1 MWKLQ
6 EEEREPDLGSE
17 ELDPPLP
24 LTVTSRVIF
33 KFLFFYSF
41 YRSVTF
47 PFLRERKCRCHVNI
61 FKGKLNLFIF
71 LLIFSGFFFD

>member
-6 EEEREPDLGSE
+6 EEERELDLGSE

-24 LTVTSRVIF
+24 PTVTSRVIS

-41 YRSVTF
+41 YHSVTF
-47 PFLRERKCRCHVNI
+47 PFLRERKCCYHVNI
-61 FKGKLNLFIF
+61 VKGKLKF
-71 LLIFSGFFFD
+71 LSFLIFSVLFFL